1 MATKLKPQENKNK
14 NEGVDFDSIW
24 SELNKNHGGDAFF
37 DGDDEDRFDWEVIE
51 YPCVSLGDATHHWG
65 LPLGR
70 VTQFHGIENSGKTF
84 MAMLMVRE
92 TLRKYPDSYILWVD
106 AESSFDREWGASLGI
121 DLSRVKIIEENEG
134 AEIFNRLCGKF
145 NSTGKKVPGI
155 LDMAIEGRIDIKLI
169 VLDSIA
175 AMVAPAEEGR
185 NFNEMEMGALP
196 KFLKRA
202 FTRLRPMLK
211 RANCA
216 FIAINQARD
225 AMGYG
230 AQGITYPGGKTWR
243 HAMDFAIKLHP
254 SSAADGKI
262 EDSHGKVGHK
272 IIATVEKCRGGINL
286 YQAEFWFD
294 FRKGVVR
301 KGEELGVLAAAYGV
315 VERPNL
321 VTWSYGGQNFK
332 GKEAFFTF
340 LDEHP
345 ETCLEII
352 SKVKDAKKNHVRRS
366 LALSEEGAVAVS
378 SGDHFFA
385 KD

>member
-1 MATKLKPQENKNK
+1 MAKAQQKQETPPATSANFDDIWNEINK
-14 NEGVDFDSIW
+14 S
-24 SELNKNHGGDAFF
+24 HGGDAFF
-37 DGDDEDRFDWEVIE
+37 DGDDEDRFDWEVID

-84 MAMLMVRE
+84 MAMLMARE
-92 TLRKYPDSYILWVD
+92 TLKKYPNSFVVWVD
-106 AESSFDREWGASLGI
+106 AESSFDREWAANLGI
-121 DLSRVKIIEENEG
+121 DLTRVKIIEENEG

-145 NSTGKKVPGI
+145 NSTGKKIPGI
-155 LDMAIEGRIDIKLI
+155 LDMAIEGRIDIKLV

-175 AMVAPAEEGR
+175 ALIAPAEEGR

-202 FTRLRPMLK
+202 FTRVRPMLK

-216 FIAINQARD
+216 FIAINQARE

-243 HAMDFAIKLHP
+243 HSIDFAIKLHP
-254 SSAADGKI
+254 SNASDGKL
-262 EDSHGKVGHK
+262 EDAHGKIGHK
-272 IIATVEKCRGGINL
+272 IIATVEKCRGGVNL

-294 FRKGVVR
+294 FRKGVV
-301 KGEELGVLAAAYGV
+301 KQGEELGTLAAAYGV

-321 VTWSYGGQNFK
+321 VTWAYGGQTFK
-332 GKEAFFTF
+332 GKEAFFGF
-340 LDEHP
+340 LEENP
-345 ETCLEII
+345 EVCRELMN
-352 SKVKDAKKNHVRRS
+352 KLKAAKSNHIRRS
-366 LALSEEGAVAVS
+366 LTLSDEGEREAKS
-378 SGDHFFA
+378 SDNFFA

>member
-1 MATKLKPQENKNK
+1 MAKPTKTETPAADTN
-14 NEGVDFDSIW
+14 FDDIW
-24 SELNKNHGGDAFF
+24 KELNKSHGGHAFF
-37 DGDDEDRFDWEVIE
+37 DGDDEDRFDWEVID

-84 MAMLMVRE
+84 MAMIMVRE
-92 TLRKYPDSYILWVD
+92 TLKKYPNAWVVWVD
-106 AESSFDREWGASLGI
+106 AESSFDREWAANLGI
-121 DLSRVKIIEENEG
+121 DLTRVKIIEDNEG

-145 NSTGKKVPGI
+145 TSTGKKIPGI
-155 LDMAIEGRIDIKLI
+155 LDMAVDKKIDIKLI

-175 AMVAPAEEGR
+175 ALVAPAEEGR

-211 RANCA
+211 RAETA
-216 FIAINQARD
+216 FIAINQAREILTF
-225 AMGYG
+225 G
-230 AQGITYPGGKTWR
+230 AQGISYPGGKTWR
-243 HAMDFAIKLHP
+243 HSMDFAIKMHP
-254 SSAADGKI
+254 SSAADGKL
-262 EDSHGKVGHK
+262 EDDHGKIGHK
-272 IIATVEKCRGGINL
+272 IIATVEKCRGGVNL

-301 KGEELGVLAAAYGV
+301 QGEELGTLAAAYGV

-321 VTWSYGGQNFK
+321 VTWAYNGQSFK
-332 GKEAFFTF
+332 GKEAFFGF
-340 LDEHP
+340 LEEHP
-345 ETCLEII
+345 AVYTEIMDKI
-352 SKVKDAKKNHVRRS
+352 KIAKRNHIRRS
-366 LALSEEGAVAVS
+366 LTLSDEGETVAAAT
-378 SGDHFFA
+378 DNFFA